1 MFFTIC
7 KRDKQWCAA
16 KKSQWY
22 SICRI
27 LTDTAL
33 SEQRILR
40 AAGWDT
46 AMREFNMLGARLP
59 NPRQSSGVMAHKSM
73 GHALAARPMLM
84 TIFSAYL
91 TGS

>member
-1 MFFTIC
+1 MVRC
-7 KRDKQWCAA
+7 

-22 SICRI
+22 SICKI

-40 AAGWDT
+40 AAGWHT
-46 AMREFNMLGARLP
+46 AMREFKMLGARLP

-73 GHALAARPMLM
+73 GHTLAVRPMLM